1 MSRRRLPCPV
11 GSSSGELLG
20 VGHKAKVPAL
30 WLLAILLL
38 NGVVASLFAL
48 GDTRFVFLP
57 SRFGSEHS
65 LHSKISSGLLA

>member
-1 MSRRRLPCPV
+1 MARRRLPCPIV
-11 GSSSGELLG
+11 SSLGELLD

-48 GDTRFVFLP
+48 GDT
-57 SRFGSEHS
+57 
-65 LHSKISSGLLA
+65 